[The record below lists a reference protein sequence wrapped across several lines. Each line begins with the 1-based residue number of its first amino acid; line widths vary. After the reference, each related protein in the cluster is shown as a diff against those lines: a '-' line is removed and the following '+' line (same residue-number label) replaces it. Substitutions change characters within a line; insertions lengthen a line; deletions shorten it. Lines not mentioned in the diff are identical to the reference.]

1 MNLVIDLFA
10 IERIKI
16 IKNYLNQNEKVEVS
30 KLSDM
35 LNVSEVTIRKDL
47 EKLEAEGFLTR
58 THGGAILKPKNLGAH
73 FSPQDALV
81 SDATDLTNNYLQEIA
96 LIAVEMIEDN
106 DSIMLTNGPINLEIA
121 KNLLNK
127 QNLTV
132 LTNDLLI
139 ALELSRFPHIK
150 AISLGGDI
158 DFQSKATF
166 GRLTLAN
173 MSHFYISKIFI
184 EVDGFNEN
192 VGFSVSNIDKAT
204 LIQEALLNATSKII
218 VCPAEYFNKTA
229 FFKVGPLKIAEKIIT
244 NSNVDETYKKLIY
257 NNHIQLFTS
266 INLMEGSD

>member
-1 MNLVIDLFA
+1 MNLVINLFA

-47 EKLEAEGFLTR
+47 EKLETEGFLTR
-58 THGGAILKPKNLGAH
+58 IHGGAVLRPKNSAVS
-73 FSPQDALV
+73 FASQDTPVREENLFV
-81 SDATDLTNNYLQEIA
+81 EDHLQEIA

-121 KNLLNK
+121 KNLHSK

-150 AISLGGDI
+150 SISLGGDT

-184 EVDGFNEN
+184 EVDGFNEH

-204 LIQEALLNATSKII
+204 LIQEAVLNATSKII
-218 VCPAEYFNKTA
+218 VCPADCFNKTA

-244 NSNVDETYKKLIY
+244 NFNLDETYKRLIC
-257 NNHIQLFTS
+257 NNSIELFTS
-266 INLMEGSD
+266 INLMEGSE

>member
-1 MNLVIDLFA
+1 MFA

-30 KLSDM
+30 KLSSM

-47 EKLEAEGFLTR
+47 EKLEEEGFLR
-58 THGGAILKPKNLGAH
+58 RIHGGAVLSPKIPSHTSVTPMVLTKEDPAPAEENLH
-73 FSPQDALV
+73 
-81 SDATDLTNNYLQEIA
+81 EIA
-96 LIAVEMIEDN
+96 LIAVDMIEDN
-106 DSIMLTNGPINLEIA
+106 DSIMLTNGPINLEISR
-121 KNLLNK
+121 NLHNK

-132 LTNDLLI
+132 LTNDILI
-139 ALELSRFPHIK
+139 ALELSQFPHIK

-158 DFQSKATF
+158 DYHSKATF

-218 VCPAEYFNKTA
+218 LCPSHYFNKTA

-244 NSNVDETYKKLIY
+244 NYDLDENYKKLIC
-257 NNHIQLFTS
+257 NNNIELFTS
-266 INLMEGSD
+266 INLVEGSE

>member
-47 EKLEAEGFLTR
+47 EKLESEGFLTR
-58 THGGAILKPKNLGAH
+58 THGGAILKPKNLSTYSA
-73 FSPQDALV
+73 PQEVLIKEE
-81 SDATDLTNNYLQEIA
+81 NYLIENHLQEIA
-96 LIAVEMIEDN
+96 LIAVETIEDN

-121 KNLLNK
+121 KNLHNK

-150 AISLGGDI
+150 SISLGGDI

-184 EVDGFNEN
+184 EVDGFNEH

-204 LIQEALLNATSKII
+204 LIQEAVLNATSKII
-218 VCPAEYFNKTA
+218 VCASECFNKTA

-244 NSNVDETYKKLIY
+244 NSNLDEAYKKLIY

-266 INLMEGSD
+266 INLMEGSE